1 MRELAQRSRAPRS
14 GISGMAELPCGQM
27 SALSGKQTSAWYAVG
42 HAGECSQMI
51 VSLVAFALV
60 VAPLPSHASTPEAAA
75 TSFLDAFKS
84 MDEDR
89 FENFFAPDVTM
100 FFPDGPF
107 PTGVSKDGVRCCLP
121 FTASSSW

>member
-1 MRELAQRSRAPRS
+1 
-14 GISGMAELPCGQM
+14 
-27 SALSGKQTSAWYAVG
+27 
-42 HAGECSQMI
+42 MI

-89 FENFFAPDVTM
+89 FENLFAPDVTM

-107 PTGVSKDGVRCCLP
+107 PTGVLKDGVRCCLP